1 MEEDREEDEDE
12 EKNWLSEKKEP
23 ELSDL
28 QKEVIAY
35 IKKRDEEDPTPQE
48 FHICDVL
55 GIRFQYSLWRD
66 FKCPAIHGCGFEY
79 KVRIDDADGK
89 EITDEEER
97 KKILDKSNRPNF
109 TEDEKK
115 KFN

>member
-12 EKNWLSEKKEP
+12 EKNWLNGKREP

-35 IKKRDEEDPTPQE
+35 RKKREAEDPTPQE

-66 FKCPAIHGCGFEY
+66 FKCPAVNGCRFEY
-79 KVRIDDADGK
+79 KVCR
-89 EITDEEER
+89 E
-97 KKILDKSNRPNF
+97 
-109 TEDEKK
+109 
-115 KFN
+115 

>member
-1 MEEDREEDEDE
+1 MEEDREEDEE
-12 EKNWLSEKKEP
+12 EKNWLNGKRES

-66 FKCPAIHGCGFEY
+66 FKCPAVHGCHFEY
-79 KVRIDDADGK
+79 KVK
-89 EITDEEER
+89 VE
-97 KKILDKSNRPNF
+97 
-109 TEDEKK
+109 
-115 KFN
+115 